1 MSFSIKI
8 IQVGPI
14 DVNCYILKDDNSSA
28 GLVIDPGGNPERI
41 MPYIVENGIDVKM
54 IVNTH
59 GHWDHIGAVD
69 ELRELLEVKLAIHR
83 QDADMLTSARGNLS
97 AFMGAN
103 GVMKPAEVLLE
114 NGDTIEFGSCKLKV
128 IHTPGHTVGGICLYD
143 GADVLFSGDTLFYG
157 SVGRTDFPGG
167 SMQELIKSIRNSL
180 AVVADSAVV
189 YPGHGPATNMGEER
203 RSNPYL

>member
-114 NGDTIEFGSCKLKV
+114 NGDIIEFGSCKLKV

-143 GADVLFSGDTLFYG
+143 GEDVLFSGDTLFYG

-180 AVVADSAVV
+180 AEVADSAVV